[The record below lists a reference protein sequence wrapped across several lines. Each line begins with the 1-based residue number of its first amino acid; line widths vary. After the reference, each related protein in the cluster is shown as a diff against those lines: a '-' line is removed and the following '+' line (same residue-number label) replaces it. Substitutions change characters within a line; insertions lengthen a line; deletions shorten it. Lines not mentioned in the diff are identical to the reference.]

1 MKNRKNYLKARK
13 KQFKWSQIGYVSKDS
28 ICPLCGG
35 KTLVQIDKYDSWAC
49 PACGEWLDEACGDPD
64 CPYCSMRPPLKPS
77 IWRMSK
83 PAALDSESAGGATT
97 TSTRQMA
104 WSGTRI
110 LFKYRCKLLH
120 AVFCMYW
127 SQESYKYSLY
137 NSWCTY
143 TKWIILLIYW
153 YFLNIWSNL
162 SSMLFCLL
170 IKIIRHIFS

>member
-1 MKNRKNYLKARK
+1 MSQRIPSVHSAAVKHWYKSTNTIRGLVPPAASGWMRRAATQTAR
-13 KQFKWSQIGYVSKDS
+13 IAV
-28 ICPLCGG
+28 CGR
-35 KTLVQIDKYDSWAC
+35 
-49 PACGEWLDEACGDPD
+49 
-64 CPYCSMRPPLKPS
+64 RPPLKPS